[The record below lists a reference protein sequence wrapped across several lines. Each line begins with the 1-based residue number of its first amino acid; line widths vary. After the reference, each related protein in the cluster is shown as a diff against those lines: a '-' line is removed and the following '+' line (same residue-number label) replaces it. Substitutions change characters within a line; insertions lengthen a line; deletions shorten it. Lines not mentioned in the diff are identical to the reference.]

1 MPAHNPIQL
10 DDRKRKPVRVGDR
23 VRITIG
29 RDKGRTGVY
38 EDCVPRVGLW
48 THAHG
53 SCAAPCGAPSPR
65 HASTH
70 PHTRERERARSCL
83 CAHPG
88 T

>member
-48 THAHG
+48 
-53 SCAAPCGAPSPR
+53 GALVR
-65 HASTH
+65 LDDGTEAMVWASSGW
-70 PHTRERERARSCL
+70 ERID
-83 CAHPG
+83 G
-88 T
+88 DD